1 MTIIKRKPDNGSPCG
16 TPVKIGKNLLS
27 LFFPVII
34 QLLRFASQ
42 FSMISM
48 NSNVQKKFLNILI
61 KSLKKSILDLPELH
75 ISGVHSR
82 ISGVPNLISG
92 F

>member
-34 QLLRFASQ
+34 QLLWFASQ
-42 FSMISM
+42 LFMISM
-48 NSNVQKKFLNILI
+48 NSMGKSKKV
-61 KSLKKSILDLPELH
+61 SA
-75 ISGVHSR
+75 
-82 ISGVPNLISG
+82 
-92 F
+92 